1 MKLRLGKGGL
11 DGRGVITDRIFSS
24 DLSFLIDELL
34 LGKLSETVAV
44 FGNSPHICLH
54 FGWSQR
60 GSAISGPP
68 VVRQQDGSL
77 NHPC

>member
-1 MKLRLGKGGL
+1 MAP
-11 DGRGVITDRIFSS
+11 TFSAH
-24 DLSFLIDELL
+24 LSFLIDELL

-44 FGNSPHICLH
+44 FGSAPHICFH

-68 VVRQQDGSL
+68 VARQQCHHNRGPVSPRSL
-77 NHPC
+77 LSLALL